1 MALSYATISISFVQ
15 EFLRGSN
22 ESNMSLEDKELL
34 NTLSSTFTTK
44 QLRDQIEKVRPD
56 AQSSSLTKMASRKL
70 QYWRNQRL
78 VQKVK
83 TGEYQKLTG
92 KV

>member
-1 MALSYATISISFVQ
+1 LALSYATISISFVQ